1 MRVPIIIWVI
11 WFLIGMWTPFVNC
24 YAQEKTDFHSDLM
37 KSSPSELLRLYQ
49 GTTQPAKRDAIVDT
63 LLTKRENSI
72 AALRNNLVVGTEE
85 QKLVSMGLLIEMRAK
100 ESGDILIN
108 LLTDESPKVQRQAAY
123 ALGHFKYGRSYE
135 NLVQML
141 KPTQDQGVIK
151 SVLAGLGMLG
161 RRDGIPHIRPW
172 LSHSDASVR
181 VNAAISLAALGNE
194 EGLSEVIKASKSQD
208 NQTRREGTFGLG
220 FFKESEARSR
230 LQEIIADSKAPW
242 KTEALIY
249 SLIEDGS
256 FWKNP
261 SRPSGSSSET
271 TNAPKQSIMQMDY

>member
-108 LLTDESPKVQRQAAY
+108 LLT
-123 ALGHFKYGRSYE
+123 
-135 NLVQML
+135 
-141 KPTQDQGVIK
+141 
-151 SVLAGLGMLG
+151 
-161 RRDGIPHIRPW
+161 
-172 LSHSDASVR
+172 
-181 VNAAISLAALGNE
+181 
-194 EGLSEVIKASKSQD
+194 
-208 NQTRREGTFGLG
+208 
-220 FFKESEARSR
+220 
-230 LQEIIADSKAPW
+230 
-242 KTEALIY
+242 
-249 SLIEDGS
+249 
-256 FWKNP
+256 
-261 SRPSGSSSET
+261 
-271 TNAPKQSIMQMDY
+271 